1 MSVYKTSGTAYQM
14 VRVYFTLNKDVTLTK
29 EQAEQ
34 INDASIDA
42 LEVAISGG
50 ELFDEIEIDETSI
63 EEGTLSKED
72 EQEIVYA
79 VPVELDLTRTYE
91 APTLWYSNGD
101 PGDPGCDDI
110 EIDGGEI
117 TVDKKQMERNLKSLP
132 VIGEFI
138 KDVTVK
144 VDEVDLNDIELRED

>member
-1 MSVYKTSGTAYQM
+1 M
-14 VRVYFTLNKDVTLTK
+14 VRVYFTLNKDVTLAK
-29 EQAEQ
+29 EQTKQ

-42 LEVAISGG
+42 LEVAISDG
-50 ELFDEIEIDETSI
+50 EIFDDIEIDETSI

-101 PGDPGCDDI
+101 PDI

-117 TVDKKQMERNLKSLP
+117 TVDKKQIERNLKSLP
-132 VIGEFI
+132 VIGKLIEG
-138 KDVTVK
+138 VAVK
-144 VDEVDLNDIELRED
+144 VDEIDLNDIELRED